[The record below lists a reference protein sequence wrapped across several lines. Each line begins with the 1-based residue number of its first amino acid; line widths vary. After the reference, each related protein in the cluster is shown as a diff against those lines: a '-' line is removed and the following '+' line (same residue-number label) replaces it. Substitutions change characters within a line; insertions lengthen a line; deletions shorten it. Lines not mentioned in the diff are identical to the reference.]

1 MAAAFFDLDK
11 TVIAKASML
20 AFGRSLYRAGLISR
34 RTVLRAAYAQVIYLH
49 LGASEE
55 RLAKLRESALKLT
68 RGWERDRVRAVV
80 EETLHEVVRPI
91 VYAEALRLITE
102 HREAGRP
109 VVIVSASP
117 EEIVEPLRQEVGA
130 DDIIATRPV
139 VDADG
144 RYTGEMGFYAYGTF
158 KVEAM
163 RAYAAERGIDLS
175 QSYAYSDSYTDA
187 PMLEAVGHPVAVNP
201 DRVLL
206 RMARAHDWPV
216 LEFEKP
222 VRVREPGAGPD
233 HRHHGHEIA
242 AAGTAAAGAMV
253 AVLSWQL
260 GRRSRR
266 SISSRGAS
274 APR

>member
-11 TVIAKASML
+11 TVIAKASTL

-34 RTVLRAAYAQVIYLH
+34 RTVLRAAYAQAIYLH

-80 EETLHEVVRPI
+80 QETLHEVVRPI

-117 EEIVEPLRQEVGA
+117 EEIVEPLRQEFGA

-163 RAYAAERGIDLS
+163 QAYAAERGIDLA

-206 RMARAHDWPV
+206 RMAREHDWPV
-216 LEFEKP
+216 LEFQKP
-222 VRVREPGAGPD
+222 VRVREPGSGPD
-233 HRHHGHEIA
+233 HGHGPEIA
-242 AAGTAAAGAMV
+242 AAGAAAAGAMV

-266 SISSRGAS
+266 LVSSRGAS